1 MPRFELN
8 QRVKLADHY
17 IGKDDPVYIV
27 AEMSANHLQDYER
40 AKKIILAAKESG
52 ADAIKLQS
60 YRPDTITIVQ
70 SYPHTKVGKIDY
82 RLLEKMA
89 QDYVSTANAVKKT
102 GD

>member
-1 MPRFELN
+1 MKMVLSI
-8 QRVKLADHY
+8 LADDLNAIVVPVNTDLGQNPHAFVILKDKSMQPEKAISEIMSY
-17 IGKDDPVYIV
+17 CAQNIGEV
-27 AEMSANHLQDYER
+27 
-40 AKKIILAAKESG
+40 
-52 ADAIKLQS
+52 